1 MIMKLRTKR
10 LPFLALAGAAVVLL
24 TPFTIGSSYAA
35 EEKPPSQHISAKL
48 VKPLKAAQEA
58 MQKQDWDTAL
68 AKTLE
73 AKAVPEQTPYDQY
86 QIAEF
91 LSFLYLKKE
100 DYANAAKAY
109 DDLLASEFV
118 PADTLEDRLRV
129 AATLNFQLKNY
140 PKAVEYS
147 KRWIETSGGAKPD
160 PYALLAQSYYV
171 QDDFANAAHTIETAI
186 EVANKAG
193 KPVSEQ
199 MLQLALSSYVELDD
213 SAGIKKSLEQL
224 LRQYPTPK
232 YWDQM
237 FTVIQNERGG
247 DDRTTMNLYRLMFDV
262 DALKRPD
269 DFVEL
274 AQYTFD
280 AGIPGESVKVL
291 KQGFDKKLLSG
302 KDEQRTRQFLA
313 DAEKQAQTDQKSLP
327 SLEKE
332 AMAGKSGDADAV
344 LGIAYLSYDQY
355 DKAIEAL
362 QRGLQKGGVK
372 RPEEAQLMLG
382 RALLKAG
389 RKDDA
394 VKAFEAVPKNSKLA
408 EVANL
413 WAIYAQKGAGTP
425 AA

>member
-1 MIMKLRTKR
+1 MKLRVTR
-10 LPFLALAGAAVVLL
+10 ILFLALASVTLLSPFAAEL
-24 TPFTIGSSYAA
+24 SYAA
-35 EEKPPSQHISAKL
+35 DEKPAAQRVSTKL

-58 MQKQDWDTAL
+58 MQKQDWDTAI

-73 AKAVPEQTPYDQY
+73 AKAIPDATPFDKY

-100 DYANAAKAY
+100 DYANAAGAY
-109 DDLLASEFV
+109 DDLLASEFL
-118 PADTLEDRLRV
+118 PADQLEDRLRV
-129 AATLNFQLKNY
+129 ASTLNFQLKNY
-140 PKAVEYS
+140 PKAVEYC
-147 KRWIETSGGAKPD
+147 KRWIEVSGGTKPE
-160 PYALLAQSYYV
+160 PHLLLAQTYYV
-171 QDDFANAAHTIETAI
+171 QDDFANAAKEIETA
-186 EVANKAG
+186 NDMTRKAG
-193 KPVSEQ
+193 KPVTEQ
-199 MLQLALSSYVELDD
+199 SLQLALSSYAELDD
-213 SAGIKKSLEQL
+213 NAGIKKSLEQL
-224 LRQYPTPK
+224 LLQYPTPK

-237 FTVIQNERGG
+237 FTILQNRRDS

-262 DALKRPD
+262 GQLKRPD
-269 DFVEL
+269 DYVEL

-291 KQGFDKKLLSG
+291 KQGFEKNLLGG
-302 KDEQRTRQFLA
+302 KDEQRRKQFLA
-313 DAEKQAQTDQKSLP
+313 DAEKQAQSDQKSLP
-327 SLEKE
+327 TLEKE
-332 AMAGKSGDADAV
+332 AMAAKTGDADAV

-382 RALLKAG
+382 RALLKSNRNA
-389 RKDDA
+389 DA
-394 VKAFEAVPKNSKLA
+394 VKAFEAIPKDSKLA